1 MGLLKA
7 GIGAAAGAL
16 SDQWRDY
23 FYCDSLT
30 ADVLMT
36 KGQRRGTN
44 NKGDENIITNGSI
57 IAVNEG
63 QCMIVVQQGEIIEVC
78 AEAGEFVFDSGT
90 EPSVLYGGL
99 GQGIKGTFERIG
111 RRFTFA
117 GNTANDQR
125 VYFFNTKEIMG
136 NKFGTP
142 TPVPFRVVDANIG
155 LDTDISVRCN
165 GEYSY
170 KIVDPLL
177 FYKNVAANVSGSFT
191 RDKIDGQL
199 KSEFLTA
206 LQPGFA
212 RISEMGVR
220 YSAVPG
226 HTMELAQALNET
238 LSASWNN
245 MRGIAIAAVG
255 INSIA
260 ANPEDEERIKQLQ
273 MTAVMRDPNMRAA
286 NASMATGEA
295 MKTAAGNEA
304 GAMMGFMG
312 MNMANMTGMGMGGA
326 PMGFGG
332 QQGYGQQQQYTPQNA
347 YQTQAAWGQQQG
359 GGAGGWTCPKC
370 GSTNSGKFCMEC
382 GTPKPEPKPAGG
394 WTCPKCG
401 SSNTG
406 KFCMECGTP
415 KPAGDGSWTC
425 ECGTVNKGKFCA
437 NCGHPRP

>member
-7 GIGAAAGAL
+7 GIGAASSAL

-36 KGQRRGTN
+36 KGQRRQKN
-44 NKGDENIITNGSI
+44 NKGGENIISNGSI

-63 QCMIVVQQGEIIEVC
+63 QCMIIVQQGEIIEVC

-90 EPSVLYGGL
+90 EPSIFCGNL
-99 GQGIKGTFERIG
+99 GDGIKGTFERIG

-117 GNTANDQR
+117 GNEANDQR

-142 TPVPFRVVDANIG
+142 TPVPFRVVDMNIG

-170 KIVDPLL
+170 KIVDPLI
-177 FYKNVAANVSGSFT
+177 FYKNVAANVQDSFT
-191 RDKIDGQL
+191 RDMIDSQL

-212 RISEMGVR
+212 KISEQGVR

-226 HTMELAQALNET
+226 HTMELAQALNEV
-238 LSASWNN
+238 LSSSWSAQ
-245 MRGIAIAAVG
+245 RGIAIAAVG

-260 ANPEDEERIKQLQ
+260 ANPEDEERIKTLQ

-286 NASMATGEA
+286 NQSMATGDA
-295 MKTAAGNEA
+295 MRTAAANEN

-312 MNMANMTGMGMGGA
+312 MNMAQQAGAGMAQPGMYDGV
-326 PMGFGG
+326 G
-332 QQGYGQQQQYTPQNA
+332 QPYQYQNA
-347 YQTQAAWGQQQG
+347 YNVSGNGGFGSPQQQTAG
-359 GGAGGWTCPKC
+359 WTCECGTQNSGKFCMNCGKPQPAPQPAGGWACPKC
-370 GSTNSGKFCMEC
+370 GSRNEGKFCMEC
-382 GTPKPEPKPAGG
+382 GTPRPADDA
-394 WTCPKCG
+394 WTCSCG
-401 SSNTG
+401 TQNRG
-406 KFCMECGTP
+406 KFC
-415 KPAGDGSWTC
+415 S
-425 ECGTVNKGKFCA
+425 
-437 NCGHPRP
+437 NCGKPRA

>member
-1 MGLLKA
+1 
-7 GIGAAAGAL
+7 
-16 SDQWRDY
+16 
-23 FYCDSLT
+23 
-30 ADVLMT
+30 MT
-36 KGQRRGTN
+36 KGQRRAKKGS

-63 QCMIVVQQGEIIEVC
+63 QCMIIVQQGEIVEVC

-99 GQGIKGTFERIG
+99 GAGIKKTFERIG
-111 RRFTFA
+111 YRFTFG

-142 TPVPFRVVDANIG
+142 TPVPFRVVDMNIG

-170 KIVDPLL
+170 HIVDPLV

-191 RDKIDGQL
+191 RDKIDSQL

-212 RISEMGVR
+212 KISEQGIR

-226 HTMELAQALNET
+226 HTTELAKALNEV
-238 LSASWNN
+238 LSASWAEQ
-245 MRGIAIAAVG
+245 RGITIVAIG
-255 INSIA
+255 INSISA
-260 ANPEDEERIKQLQ
+260 SPEDEDRIKTLQ

-295 MKTAAGNEA
+295 MKTAAGNSA
-304 GAMMGFMG
+304 GAMTGFMG
-312 MNMANMTGMGMGGA
+312 MNMAQMGGNSMGMNQPGMYSGV
-326 PMGFGG
+326 G
-332 QQGYGQQQQYTPQNA
+332 QPYQPQNA
-347 YQTQAAWGQQQG
+347 YNVASNGGFG
-359 GGAGGWTCPKC
+359 GGAQGGWTCECGTQNTGKFCMNCGKPKPAPAAAWACPKC
-370 GSTNSGKFCMEC
+370 GAQNDGKFCTECGTPRPQGGSWTCECGAVNDGKFCMEC
-382 GTPKPEPKPAGG
+382 GKP
-394 WTCPKCG
+394 
-401 SSNTG
+401 
-406 KFCMECGTP
+406 
-415 KPAGDGSWTC
+415 
-425 ECGTVNKGKFCA
+425 
-437 NCGHPRP
+437 RQ

>member
-23 FYCDSLT
+23 IYCDSLT

-36 KGQRRGTN
+36 KGQRRQKN

-57 IAVNEG
+57 IVVNEG
-63 QCMIVVQQGEIIEVC
+63 QCMIIVQQGEIIEVC

-90 EPSVLYGGL
+90 EPSIFSGNL
-99 GQGIKGTFERIG
+99 GDGIKSTFETIG

-125 VYFFNTKEIMG
+125 VYYLNTKEIMG
-136 NKFGTP
+136 NKFGTAS
-142 TPVPFRVVDANIG
+142 PVPFRVVDMNIG

-177 FYKNVAANVSGSFT
+177 FYKNVAANVEGSFT
-191 RDKIDGQL
+191 RDKIDSQL

-206 LQPGFA
+206 LQPSFA
-212 RISEMGVR
+212 RISEMGIR

-226 HTMELAQALNET
+226 HTLELADALNES
-238 LSASWNN
+238 LSKSWGEK
-245 MRGIAIAAVG
+245 RGIEVAAVG
-255 INSIA
+255 INTITAS
-260 ANPEDEERIKQLQ
+260 PEDEERIKQLQ

-286 NASMATGEA
+286 NFSMSQGEA
-295 MKTAAGNEA
+295 MKTAAANEG

-312 MNMANMTGMGMGGA
+312 MNMAQGA
-326 PMGFGG
+326 GG
-332 QQGYGQQQQYTPQNA
+332 QQPGLYDGVGQPYQAQNA
-347 YQTQAAWGQQQG
+347 YPVQQG
-359 GGAGGWTCPKC
+359 GFSTPQSDAWTCSCGTKNTGKFCMNCGNPKPAPQPAAGSWACPKC
-370 GSTNSGKFCMEC
+370 GAQNTGKFCIEC
-382 GTPKPEPKPAGG
+382 GTPRPAAADGP
-394 WTCPKCG
+394 WTCSCG
-401 SSNTG
+401 AQNTG
-406 KFCMECGTP
+406 KFCMECG
-415 KPAGDGSWTC
+415 K
-425 ECGTVNKGKFCA
+425 
-437 NCGHPRP
+437 PRP

>member
-7 GIGAAAGAL
+7 GIGAASGAL

-23 FYCDSLT
+23 FYCDSLS
-30 ADVLMT
+30 ADVLVT
-36 KGQRRGTN
+36 KGQRRAKKGS

-57 IAVNEG
+57 VAVNEG
-63 QCMIVVQQGEIIEVC
+63 QCMIIVQQGEIVEVC

-90 EPSVLYGGL
+90 EPTVLYGGL
-99 GQGIKGTFERIG
+99 GSGIKKTFERIG
-111 RRFTFA
+111 YRFTFG

-142 TPVPFRVVDANIG
+142 TPVPFRVVDLNIG

-177 FYKNVAANVSGSFT
+177 FYKNVSANVSGDFT
-191 RDKIDGQL
+191 RSQIDSQL

-206 LQPGFA
+206 LQPAFA
-212 RISEMGVR
+212 KISEMGVR

-226 HTMELAQALNET
+226 HTMELAQAMRDV
-238 LSASWNN
+238 LSSSWREQ
-245 MRGIAIAAVG
+245 RGIEIVKVG

-260 ANPEDEERIKQLQ
+260 ANPEDEERIKTLQ

-286 NASMATGEA
+286 NASYATGEA
-295 MKTAAGNEA
+295 MKTAAGNTA
-304 GAMMGFMG
+304 GAMTGFMG
-312 MNMANMTGMGMGGA
+312 MNMAQMGGNGMGMNQPGMYNGVGQPYQA
-326 PMGFGG
+326 QNAYNVAQNGFGG
-332 QQGYGQQQQYTPQNA
+332 GQ
-347 YQTQAAWGQQQG
+347 
-359 GGAGGWTCPKC
+359 AGGWTCEC
-370 GSTNSGKFCMEC
+370 GAQNTGKFCMNC
-382 GTPKPEPKPAGG
+382 GKPKPAPQPAAGA
-394 WTCPKCG
+394 WACPKCG
-401 SSNTG
+401 AQNTG

-415 KPAGDGSWTC
+415 RPAAQDGPWTC
-425 ECGTVNKGKFCA
+425 ECGAQNTGKFCME
-437 NCGHPRP
+437 CGKPRQ